1 MYSRHTPTTV
11 TPGDWG
17 SNLVTAV
24 GGERLRALMLG
35 PPGSGK
41 GTQGERLAVR
51 HGVPHLSSG
60 ELLRAHVREGTVLGR
75 AAADAIGRGDLV
87 PDDLV
92 TDMMREEVV
101 TPNADGGFVLDGF
114 PRTVRQAEAAYE
126 VARRNGI
133 TFHAVVLLEVP
144 PDELLD
150 RLTRRG
156 RITGRA
162 DDTSAT
168 IYHRVEVYLNQT
180 SPLIDYYEGRDIL
193 VRIDATRSIDEVTAS
208 INAHLDRLV
217 PPRTPS

>member
-1 MYSRHTPTTV
+1 MAT
-11 TPGDWG
+11 
-17 SNLVTAV
+17 
-24 GGERLRALMLG
+24 GGERLRVLMLG

-60 ELLRAHVREGTVLGR
+60 ELLRVHVRKGTVLGR
-75 AAADAIGRGDLV
+75 TAAETMRRGDLV
-87 PDDLV
+87 ADDVV
-92 TDMMREEVV
+92 TDIMQQEVLA
-101 TPNADGGFVLDGF
+101 PNAVGGFVLDGF
-114 PRTVRQAEAAYE
+114 PRTVPQAEAAYE

-144 PDELLD
+144 LDELLD

-156 RITGRA
+156 QLTRRA
-162 DDTSAT
+162 DDTSVT
-168 IYHRVEVYLNQT
+168 IRHRVEVYHEHT

-193 VRIDATRSIDEVTAS
+193 VRIDATGSIDEVTAS

-217 PPRTPS
+217 PPPTPS

>member
-1 MYSRHTPTTV
+1 MPTTV
-11 TPGDWG
+11 ASGDWG
-17 SNLVTAV
+17 ANPVTAV
-24 GGERLRALMLG
+24 GGELLRALMLG

-60 ELLRAHVREGTVLGR
+60 ELLRIHVRQGTVLGR
-75 AAADAIGRGDLV
+75 AAAETMRRGDLV
-87 PDDLV
+87 PDDIV
-92 TDMMREEVV
+92 TDIMREQVV
-101 TPNADGGFVLDGF
+101 APNAGGGFVLDGY

-126 VARRNGI
+126 EARRNGI

-156 RITGRA
+156 RIAGRT
-162 DDTSAT
+162 DDTSVA
-168 IYHRVEVYLNQT
+168 ISHRVEVYLDQT

-193 VRIDATRSIDEVTAS
+193 VRIDATGSIDEVTAA
-208 INAHLDRLV
+208 INAQLDRLV
-217 PPRTPS
+217 PPPTPS